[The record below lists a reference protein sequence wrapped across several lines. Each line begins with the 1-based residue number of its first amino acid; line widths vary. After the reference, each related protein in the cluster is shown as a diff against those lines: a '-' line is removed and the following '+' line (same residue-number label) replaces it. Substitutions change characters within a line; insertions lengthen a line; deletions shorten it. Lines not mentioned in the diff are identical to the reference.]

1 MMMMAAGARMEEEF
15 GVVFAAFISPLAVG
29 GNALL
34 LTKMPSGNGHGFFTL
49 GEAMQC
55 IGERGGPL
63 GGPRTRDGSS
73 HLVRPPDY

>member
-1 MMMMAAGARMEEEF
+1 MWCLPLLFLLSLSAAM
-15 GVVFAAFISPLAVG
+15 L
-29 GNALL
+29 LL